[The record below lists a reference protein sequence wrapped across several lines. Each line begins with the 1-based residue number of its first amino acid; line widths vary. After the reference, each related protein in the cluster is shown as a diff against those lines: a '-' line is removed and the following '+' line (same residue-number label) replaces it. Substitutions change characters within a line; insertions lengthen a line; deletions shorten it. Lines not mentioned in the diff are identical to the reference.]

1 MHYILRI
8 YCLDVMI
15 ELTYILRGSKVR
27 NKCTIFSD
35 EVTEY
40 KKNNVKN

>member
-1 MHYILRI
+1 
-8 YCLDVMI
+8 MI

-40 KKNNVKN
+40 KKKQRKELNMDTW